1 MSAPDTEGR
10 RATEPRPSVSLDD
23 TDAWIFDLDGVLAD
37 TGALHE
43 QAWADL
49 FHELF
54 RSLETPP
61 ELTGGDYRRLGAGE
75 TPFDGI
81 RNVLSDRGIA
91 LPEGASDDP
100 PGFESISGL
109 AKDKDVRYLELLEKW
124 GPRPFAS
131 SVTILQRLRAAGVG
145 TAVVSASQHCAHVL
159 EVAGLTALVDVR
171 VDGETARAMALVDG
185 PDPALFVEAARRLG
199 VETSRAA
206 MVVEG
211 DLAVVEAGRRGAFG
225 VVVRI
230 DRTTG
235 GAEHRRSGAD
245 VVVADLGELSLT
257 GRGPRDSPWWLT
269 YDDLDRV
276 DEGVVETLCTLAN
289 GYLGS
294 RGARPWAKD
303 NGTSYPGTYLAGVYN
318 RLQSEVMGELVEV
331 ESLINAPNWL
341 PVTFRAA
348 DGTGLGAEDL
358 VVSSHRLRLDLRCG
372 LMVRHCDVTDSAGR
386 RTAVT
391 ERRIVSMA
399 DPHLV
404 ALELSCTPINWS
416 GRLEVRTAL
425 DGAVVDDETIEDRLL
440 ANRHLELIDQG
451 VSDSGGLW
459 LRVRT
464 VQSQITVGLAARCR
478 IAEGDPEPPW
488 TDVSTPGSPEALV
501 SVQTS
506 AGARTT
512 VEKVVAIFTS
522 KDRAIS
528 EPGLA
533 ARQTVAGAV
542 DFDELLARQRA
553 AWEQLWRRAAITVSD
568 DEQSGAILNLHLFH
582 LLQVASPHV
591 TEMDAGLGARGLH
604 GEGYRGHVF
613 WDTLFAFPVLNLRFP
628 AVSRALVTY
637 RRRRLPAARRAAIE
651 AGHKGAMFPW
661 QSGSDGRDETPTML
675 FNPHSGRWMP
685 DRSRFERHVGLAVA
699 YEAWQ
704 HWQVTGDLEF
714 LAGPCADLIFEITR
728 YFADLAWWDGS
739 LGRYHITGVVGP
751 DEFHDGYPWSGDPGV
766 TDNAYTNV
774 MASWLLWRTGEL
786 IGLLTAENR
795 TEAAER
801 LGVDDAEIARWDS
814 ISRNLCIPFHDGVIS
829 QFAGYERLEPLDLE
843 GYRHRFG
850 NIGRLDLILEAE
862 GDAVHRYQV
871 SKQADVLMLLYLLS
885 AEELRAVLGRM
896 GYPLEPEMIKAT
908 VEYYAARVTHG
919 STLSRIV
926 HSWVLARADRQSSWR
941 YFQDALA
948 SDVTDSQG
956 GTTREGIHLGAMA
969 GTADILQ
976 RCYAGLEIREEALWL
991 HPLLP
996 PQLAN
1001 LRFGVLFRGNDIT
1014 IDVDHRRLRIEAED
1028 GRGSPSTLMVSG
1040 EPFVLRPGQVAEV
1053 PVIDRD

>member
-1 MSAPDTEGR
+1 MRDVEHAQISDTEWRSMSAPDTEGR

-171 VDGETARAMALVDG
+171 VDGETARAMALVDR

-348 DGTGLGAEDL
+348 DGTWLGAEDL

-416 GRLEVRTAL
+416 GPLSTTRR
-425 DGAVVDDETIEDRLL
+425 
-440 ANRHLELIDQG
+440 
-451 VSDSGGLW
+451 S
-459 LRVRT
+459 
-464 VQSQITVGLAARCR
+464 R
-478 IAEGDPEPPW
+478 IAC
-488 TDVSTPGSPEALV
+488 SPTG
-501 SVQTS
+501 TS
-506 AGARTT
+506 
-512 VEKVVAIFTS
+512 
-522 KDRAIS
+522 
-528 EPGLA
+528 
-533 ARQTVAGAV
+533 
-542 DFDELLARQRA
+542 
-553 AWEQLWRRAAITVSD
+553 
-568 DEQSGAILNLHLFH
+568 
-582 LLQVASPHV
+582 
-591 TEMDAGLGARGLH
+591 
-604 GEGYRGHVF
+604 
-613 WDTLFAFPVLNLRFP
+613 
-628 AVSRALVTY
+628 
-637 RRRRLPAARRAAIE
+637 
-651 AGHKGAMFPW
+651 
-661 QSGSDGRDETPTML
+661 
-675 FNPHSGRWMP
+675 
-685 DRSRFERHVGLAVA
+685 
-699 YEAWQ
+699 
-704 HWQVTGDLEF
+704 
-714 LAGPCADLIFEITR
+714 
-728 YFADLAWWDGS
+728 
-739 LGRYHITGVVGP
+739 
-751 DEFHDGYPWSGDPGV
+751 
-766 TDNAYTNV
+766 
-774 MASWLLWRTGEL
+774 
-786 IGLLTAENR
+786 
-795 TEAAER
+795 
-801 LGVDDAEIARWDS
+801 
-814 ISRNLCIPFHDGVIS
+814 
-829 QFAGYERLEPLDLE
+829 
-843 GYRHRFG
+843 
-850 NIGRLDLILEAE
+850 
-862 GDAVHRYQV
+862 
-871 SKQADVLMLLYLLS
+871 
-885 AEELRAVLGRM
+885 
-896 GYPLEPEMIKAT
+896 
-908 VEYYAARVTHG
+908 
-919 STLSRIV
+919 
-926 HSWVLARADRQSSWR
+926 SS
-941 YFQDALA
+941 
-948 SDVTDSQG
+948 
-956 GTTREGIHLGAMA
+956 
-969 GTADILQ
+969 
-976 RCYAGLEIREEALWL
+976 
-991 HPLLP
+991 
-996 PQLAN
+996 
-1001 LRFGVLFRGNDIT
+1001 
-1014 IDVDHRRLRIEAED
+1014 
-1028 GRGSPSTLMVSG
+1028 
-1040 EPFVLRPGQVAEV
+1040 
-1053 PVIDRD
+1053 